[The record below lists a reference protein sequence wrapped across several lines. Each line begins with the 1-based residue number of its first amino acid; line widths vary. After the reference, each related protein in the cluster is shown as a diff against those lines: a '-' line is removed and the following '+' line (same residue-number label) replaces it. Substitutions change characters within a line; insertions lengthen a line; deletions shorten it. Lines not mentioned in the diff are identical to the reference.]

1 MNARNGSAAERIRSY
16 APLALISFLSLY
28 LELVVIRWLASE
40 VRIFAY
46 FKNFPLMA
54 AFLGAG
60 IGCLLAQ
67 RRRDYFRHAPLL
79 LLVLSA
85 VISFAY
91 RGGYT
96 FITFVDPFEHY
107 LIGGS
112 FNFDNPLFQML
123 KGAAFVL
130 GIFALVAALFAA
142 IGSKLG
148 ACLNEQEALPGYSV
162 NVAFSLA
169 GIVLYAVL
177 CRFGSGPAAWIFIAG
192 LSLLPFF
199 WKSWHMIA
207 VAAAIVLP
215 AALTPSSVI
224 WTPYYRVDVQPIS
237 LPDNK
242 GNWYDAGHNVFVNHD
257 GIFGTYNYS
266 DEFVAK
272 LPAETK
278 DRLLDYYNVSYRIFG
293 QRFQRIAILGSG
305 GGNDIAA
312 ALRQGV
318 QSIDAVEID
327 PGIVDVGRKYHPEH
341 PYASEK
347 VRVHVGDARTFV
359 RDSRNSGYD
368 MIVFGAL
375 DSHAV
380 FSSMSSVR
388 LDNYVYTVES
398 FQEALRRLKPDGILA
413 ITFYFVKDWQ
423 LHRVFDA
430 LWRANGEKPVAV
442 HSLGSQRNNLVLL
455 AGPGANRAKLMQH
468 PYVIE
473 QNAEKLVGDGAVE
486 PTTDDWPFLYLRE
499 RGFPLNYGY
508 ILMLLFGFSY
518 IAATRAAQVSSSRFD
533 WVMFLMGAGFMLIET
548 KILAKTALLAGAT
561 WVVNTFVISAVLIM
575 ILFANLVVTKG
586 WLRDIRLCLSGL
598 FLSILVDWLFRFN
611 TITFVS
617 WPALNL
623 SIVLALMAMPL
634 FFAGILFA
642 NFYKNA
648 ESPGVALGYN
658 LFGAMAGGILEY
670 ASMAWGVNSLNLIS
684 LAAYGGVAVMW
695 IAGRA
700 RLSGR
705 PVAQELFGSS
715 VVD

>member
-1 MNARNGSAAERIRSY
+1 MRSVRRY

-60 IGCLLAQ
+60 AGCLLAQ
-67 RRRDYFRHAPLL
+67 RRRDYFQHAPIL

-85 VISFAY
+85 IISFAY

-96 FITFVDPFEHY
+96 YITFVDPYEHY
-107 LIGGS
+107 LIGS
-112 FNFDNPLFQML
+112 FDFDNPVFQML

-130 GIFALVAALFAA
+130 GIFALVAALFAC

-148 ACLNEQEALPGYSV
+148 ACLNERDALPAYSV

-169 GIVLYAVL
+169 GILLYAAL
-177 CRFGSGPAAWIFIAG
+177 CWFGSGPGVWILIATLG
-192 LSLLPFF
+192 LLPFF
-199 WKSWHMIA
+199 WKSWRLAPA
-207 VAAAIVLP
+207 VAAIALP
-215 AALTPSSVI
+215 MALTPSSVI
-224 WTPYYRVDVQPIS
+224 WTPYYRVDVQPFL
-237 LPDNK
+237 LPDAK
-242 GNWYDAGHNVFVNHD
+242 GNQYPVGHTVNVNHD
-257 GIFGTYNYS
+257 GIFGTYNHS

-272 LPAETK
+272 LPPETK
-278 DRLLDYYNVSYRIFG
+278 AYLLDYYNVSYRIFG

-305 GGNDIAA
+305 GGNDIAS
-312 ALRQGV
+312 ALRHGV
-318 QSIDAVEID
+318 ESIDAVEID
-327 PGIVDVGRKYHPEH
+327 PGIVEVGRNYHPEH
-341 PYASEK
+341 PYASGK
-347 VRVHVGDARTFV
+347 VRVHVGDARTFI
-359 RDSRNSGYD
+359 RNPKNSGYD

-398 FQEALRRLKPDGILA
+398 FQEALSRLKPDGILA
-413 ITFYFVKDWQ
+413 VTFYYIKDWQ

-430 LWRANGEKPVAV
+430 LWKANGEKPLAV
-442 HSLGSQRNNLVLL
+442 HSLGSQSDNLVLF
-455 AGPGANRAKLMQH
+455 AGPGASRAKWSQH
-468 PYVIE
+468 PYVVE
-473 QNAEKLVGDGAVE
+473 HGAEKLTGSGAVE

-499 RGFPLNYGY
+499 RGFPFNYGY
-508 ILMLLFGFSY
+508 ILVLLFGMSY
-518 IAATRAAQVSSSRFD
+518 IAATRAAQISSSRFD

-561 WVVNTFVISAVLIM
+561 WIVNTFVISAVLIM
-575 ILFANLVVTKG
+575 ILFANLVVMKG
-586 WLRDIRLCLSGL
+586 WLRDIRLCLVAL
-598 FLSILVDWLFRFN
+598 LASILVDWVFRFN
-611 TITFVS
+611 TITFARS
-617 WPALNL
+617 PALNL
-623 SIVLALMAMPL
+623 SIILGLMAMPL

-648 ESPGVALGYN
+648 DSPGAALGYN
-658 LFGAMAGGILEY
+658 LFGAMVGGILEY

-684 LAAYGGVAVMW
+684 MVAYAGVAAFVYR
-695 IAGRA
+695 RA
-700 RLSGR
+700 RAS
-705 PVAQELFGSS
+705 VGSTQAMAPS
-715 VVD
+715 QG